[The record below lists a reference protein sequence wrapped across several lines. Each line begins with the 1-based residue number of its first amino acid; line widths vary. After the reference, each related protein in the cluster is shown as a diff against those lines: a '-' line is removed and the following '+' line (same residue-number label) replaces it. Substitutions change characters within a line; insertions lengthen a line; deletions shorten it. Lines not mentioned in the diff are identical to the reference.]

1 MKKLFPYYHN
11 VTKFLGLQNVVY
23 KAKFPIQFI
32 IDNLYLGD
40 YRAADDIKMLNENN
54 IKCIINCAFN
64 CKNIFPKKI
73 EYLNL
78 NLKDEENFPLI
89 ESLEKSY
96 NYIKSNSN
104 KNILVHCIHGKSR
117 SVSVIIFYLM
127 KEKKWNY
134 EESLNYVKKIRDF
147 AQPNK
152 GFENELKN
160 YYKNNLNNN
169 NN

>member
-1 MKKLFPYYHN
+1 M
-11 VTKFLGLQNVVY
+11 
-23 KAKFPIQFI
+23 
-32 IDNLYLGD
+32 
-40 YRAADDIKMLNENN
+40 
-54 IKCIINCAFN
+54 
-64 CKNIFPKKI
+64 

-78 NLKDEENFPLI
+78 NLKDEEKFPLI

-96 NYIKSNSN
+96 NYIKSNIN
-104 KNILVHCIHGKSR
+104 KIILVHCLNGKSR
-117 SVSVIIFYLM
+117 SVNVIIFYLM

-169 NN
+169 

>member
-11 VTKFLGLQNVVY
+11 VTKFLGLESVVY
-23 KAKFPIQFI
+23 KSKHPIQFI

-40 YRAADDIKMLNENN
+40 YRAADNIKLLNENKIN
-54 IKCIINCAFN
+54 CIINCAFN
-64 CKNIFPKKI
+64 CKNNFPKKI

-89 ESLEKSY
+89 ESLEKAY
-96 NYIKSNSN
+96 NFIKENSN
-104 KNILVHCIHGKSR
+104 KNIFIHCVHGKSR
-117 SVSVIIFYLM
+117 SASVIIFYLM
-127 KEKKWNY
+127 KEKKWNFD
-134 EESLNYVKKIRDF
+134 ESLKYVQKIREH

-160 YYKNNLNNN
+160 YYEKNIKLIN
-169 NN
+169 